1 MPTSWHGHP
10 SHTLNWCSN
19 PFFQNYLKSL
29 EKKFKWKYIP
39 LRIEISVPRAVRKQV
54 VRRDHVADRG
64 LVVHSVE
71 LWKNRTLKTTNKD
84 AVGGL
89 VSRSMT
95 WWGVP
100 SVKHF
105 NKRSVR
111 GRLLNETHKTKRSPN
126 SIRHQMDTR
135 SENLKLKFFK
145 EKIFQYW
152 NQNFFLRKFEIEVRL
167 LIQIF

>member
-1 MPTSWHGHP
+1 MPTSWRGHP

-19 PFFQNYLKSL
+19 PFFQNYFKSL
-29 EKKFKWKYIP
+29 EKKFKWKDVP
-39 LRIEISVPRAVRKQV
+39 LRIEINVPRAVRKQV

-71 LWKNRTLKTTNKD
+71 LWKNRTLKTTNKN

-111 GRLLNETHKTKRSPN
+111 GRLLNDDYQTFAKFQIKW
-126 SIRHQMDTR
+126 IQ
-135 SENLKLKFFK
+135 NLHNWNW
-145 EKIFQYW
+145 KIFR
-152 NQNFFLRKFEIEVRL
+152 NFQRKNMENWIPFGKFEDLQLKVRENVRL
-167 LIQIF
+167 G

>member
-1 MPTSWHGHP
+1 MPTSWRGHP

-19 PFFQNYLKSL
+19 PFFQNYFKSL
-29 EKKFKWKYIP
+29 EKKLKWKDVP

-111 GRLLNETHKTKRSPN
+111 GRLLNDDYQTFAKFHSRSN
-126 SIRHQMDTR
+126 GYKIFT
-135 SENLKLKFFK
+135 SEIEKFFEIFR
-145 EKIFQYW
+145 EKLWKLNHWPGTKVQ
-152 NQNFFLRKFEIEVRL
+152 RRRL
-167 LIQIF
+167 PKIR

>member
-1 MPTSWHGHP
+1 MPTSWRGHP
-10 SHTLNWCSN
+10 SHTLN

-29 EKKFKWKYIP
+29 EKKLKWKDVP

-54 VRRDHVADRG
+54 VRRDHVTDRG

-89 VSRSMT
+89 VNRSMT

-111 GRLLNETHKTKRSPN
+111 GRLLKRRLSNGSQIPFQIK
-126 SIRHQMDTR
+126 SIQ
-135 SENLKLKFFK
+135 NLRIWNRKFFSK
-145 EKIFQYW
+145 FLEKNYG
-152 NQNFFLRKFEIEVRL
+152 N
-167 LIQIF
+167 